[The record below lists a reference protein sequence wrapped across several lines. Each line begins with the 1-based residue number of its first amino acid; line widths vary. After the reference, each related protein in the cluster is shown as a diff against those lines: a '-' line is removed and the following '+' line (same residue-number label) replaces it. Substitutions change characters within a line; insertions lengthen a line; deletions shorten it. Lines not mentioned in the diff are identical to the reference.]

1 MNLPDCVRNY
11 LDDQQVPYRLIPI
24 PSGETLMQ
32 IAERLDIPA
41 RQVVRIVLLRDA
53 AGIVMIVLPCNYI
66 LDFSILCRLLQRELA
81 PLHGAETARFF
92 QNHGCKAGSYPPLPA
107 AFGLSALVDNS
118 LVAMTGD
125 EEIYFDGGSSDVLV
139 AMRGSDFRR
148 LLVHARWEHL
158 AVPMDYLDS
167 MMRHRTPTP
176 TIWPVSPTVTPR
188 PTAREY

>member
-81 PLHGAETARFF
+81 PLH
-92 QNHGCKAGSYPPLPA
+92 
-107 AFGLSALVDNS
+107 LSL
-118 LVAMTGD
+118 
-125 EEIYFDGGSSDVLV
+125 I
-139 AMRGSDFRR
+139 
-148 LLVHARWEHL
+148 H
-158 AVPMDYLDS
+158 
-167 MMRHRTPTP
+167 
-176 TIWPVSPTVTPR
+176 I
-188 PTAREY
+188 